1 MPKLGME
8 PIRRRQLIEATYEV
22 LRREGFANTTLAK
35 IAAEAGLATSIITH
49 YFSTKS
55 ALIEATMRDQV
66 ASLVR
71 EASVRRAAA
80 TTNVEEVIAIVDA
93 NFALSQCS
101 PRAVAAWLYF
111 WGQVPYNPSFARIQ
125 KICDRRLLLYLQ
137 RSLRTLVPD
146 AEVYDVAYTILA
158 LSYGFWMQLA
168 HFPKEFD
175 VERARNMAL
184 EVIETRVHSA
194 WAKERRF
201 SLSKNVVGLLHEQ
214 TTTPHP

>member
-66 ASLVR
+66 GSFMR
-71 EASVRRAAA
+71 EASVRHAAA
-80 TTNVEEVIAIVDA
+80 TSTVAEVIAIVDA
-93 NFALSQCS
+93 NFAPSQCR

-111 WGQVPYNPSFARIQ
+111 WGQIPYNPSFARIQ
-125 KICDRRLLLYLQ
+125 RICDRRLLNYLQ
-137 RSLRTLVPD
+137 RSLRTLVPED
-146 AEVYDVAYTILA
+146 QVYDVAYTILA

-168 HFPKEFD
+168 HFPNDFD
-175 VERARNMAL
+175 VARARNMAL
-184 EVIETRVHSA
+184 EVIEHRMRGA
-194 WAKERRF
+194 AAAGER
-201 SLSKNVVGLLHEQ
+201 H
-214 TTTPHP
+214 

>member
-8 PIRRRQLIEATYEV
+8 PIRRGQLIAATYEV

-71 EASVRRAAA
+71 EASVRRRAAS
-80 TTNVEEVIAIVDA
+80 TTVGEVIAIVDA
-93 NFALSQCS
+93 NFAPSQCS

-125 KICDRRLLLYLQ
+125 KICDRRLLVYLQ
-137 RSLRTLVPD
+137 RSLRALVPE
-146 AEVYDVAYTILA
+146 AQVYDVAYTILA

-168 HFPKEFD
+168 HFPNEFD

-184 EVIETRVHSA
+184 EVIETRMRNATVQDGVS
-194 WAKERRF
+194 
-201 SLSKNVVGLLHEQ
+201 
-214 TTTPHP
+214 

>member
-80 TTNVEEVIAIVDA
+80 ASKVEEVIAVVDA
-93 NFALSQCS
+93 NFAPSQCS

-125 KICDRRLLLYLQ
+125 KICDRRLLIYLQ
-137 RSLRTLVPD
+137 RSLRTLVPEG
-146 AEVYDVAYTILA
+146 EVYDVAYTILA

-168 HFPKEFD
+168 HFPNEFD
-175 VERARNMAL
+175 VDRARTMAL
-184 EVIETRVHSA
+184 EVIETRVQSA

-201 SLSKNVVGLLHEQ
+201 PPAKHAG
-214 TTTPHP
+214 

>member
-22 LRREGFANTTLAK
+22 LRREGFASTTLAK

-49 YFSTKS
+49 YFSAKS

-80 TTNVEEVIAIVDA
+80 ASKVEEVIAIVDA
-93 NFALSQCS
+93 NFAPSQCS

-125 KICDRRLLLYLQ
+125 KICDRRLLIYLQ

-146 AEVYDVAYTILA
+146 GDVYDVAYTILA

-168 HFPKEFD
+168 HFPNEFD

-184 EVIETRVHSA
+184 EVIESRVQSA

-201 SLSKNVVGLLHEQ
+201 PPAKHTG
-214 TTTPHP
+214 